1 MIRGNILNVFT
12 EEIYPAEIEIEN
24 GIIKCVKKIKGNFEG
39 IIVPGLID
47 AHIHI
52 ESSMLT
58 PSFFAQAVVPH
69 GTTAVVA
76 DPHEIANVMGLEGIN
91 FMLKDAKSVPLRIF
105 FTAPSCVPATSF
117 ETSGAIIG
125 PEEIDI
131 LMEKEEIV
139 ALGEMMNF
147 PGVINE
153 DSQVIA
159 KISSAHSHKKPVD
172 GHAPL
177 LSGEE
182 LCKYV
187 SKGISTDHECSY
199 LAEATEKKEL
209 GMKIMVRE
217 GSSAKNLKDLI
228 NARGEFL
235 VSDDKHPGDLS
246 NGHMDHIIK
255 KAIKYGMD
263 PIKAIKM
270 ATINPSKHY
279 SLNMGSISPGR
290 EANFAIVDNLKNFNV
305 KKVFIAGKLVAEDK
319 TALFYPKHILSRNTI
334 VLKKTRPSDFAI
346 SLSGNEVIVRTIDVL
361 DEQLITSESE
371 ARLQI
376 IDNEIVADVA
386 RDVLKI
392 AVIERYGKSIS
403 KNNNYVKNSNHIKKI
418 NIIKN
423 NEINVLSENGK
434 KIDNKR
440 KNMSLAFVRGFGIK
454 EGAFA
459 SSVAHD
465 SHNVIVIGTDS
476 GYMARAVNI
485 LIENKGGLVA
495 VSKNNQ
501 KSLKLPIAGLMAAE
515 NAEIIA
521 SELEELHLMAREM
534 GCLLKS
540 PFMTMS
546 FLALLVI
553 PQLKISDKGLFDVS
567 KFEFVDVIKKIIN

>member
-12 EEIYPAEIEIEN
+12 EEIYPAQIEIEN
-24 GIIKCVKKIKGNFEG
+24 GIIKCVKKINGNFEG

-91 FMLKDAKSVPLRIF
+91 LMLKDVKRVPLRIF

-147 PGVINE
+147 PGVIN
-153 DSQVIA
+153 DDPQVIA
-159 KISSAHSHKKPVD
+159 KISSANSHKKPVD

-187 SKGISTDHECSY
+187 SKGISTDHECIS
-199 LAEATEKKEL
+199 LSEATEKKEL

-228 NARGEFL
+228 MANGEFL

-246 NGHMDHIIK
+246 KGHMDHIIK
-255 KAIKYGMD
+255 NAIKYGMD
-263 PIKAIKM
+263 PIEAVKM
-270 ATINPSKHY
+270 ATINPSNHY
-279 SLNMGSISPGR
+279 SLNMGAISPGR
-290 EANFAIVDNLKNFNV
+290 EANFVFVDNLENFNI
-305 KKVFIAGKLVAEDK
+305 KKVFIAGKIVAEDK
-319 TALFYPKHILSRNTI
+319 NALFNPQHIVSGNSI
-334 VLKKTRPSDFAI
+334 VLKKTKPSDFSI
-346 SLSGNEVIVRTIDVL
+346 KLSGNEVLVRTIDVL

-371 ARLQI
+371 ARMQI
-376 IDNEIVADVA
+376 IDNEIVADVQQ
-386 RDVLKI
+386 DVLKI
-392 AVIERYGKSIS
+392 AVIERYGKSHSKINNITKNNQFSELS
-403 KNNNYVKNSNHIKKI
+403 KN
-418 NIIKN
+418 
-423 NEINVLSENGK
+423 ELACG
-434 KIDNKR
+434 NKT
-440 KNMSLAFVRGFGIK
+440 KNMAMAFVRGFGIK
-454 EGAFA
+454 EGALA

-465 SHNVIVIGTDS
+465 SHNVIVVGTDS
-476 GYMARAVNI
+476 NYMARAVNI

-495 VSKNNQ
+495 VSKNNK
-501 KSLKLPIAGLMAAE
+501 KSLKLPIAGLMASE
-515 NAEIIA
+515 RAEII
-521 SELEELHLMAREM
+521 SSKLEELHSMTGEM

-546 FLALLVI
+546 FMALLVI

-567 KFEFVDVIKKIIN
+567 KFEFVDVVKKIID